1 MPLMA
6 SNFDME
12 LTTMGEIYPDMHLRP
27 STSTSNFETGAPL
40 PDNIETRAS
49 TTQLA
54 SAENGIN
61 SDEADTLQY
70 VTGFSLHTL
79 VLSLTMAAFLLMI
92 DSTILTTVSPFLGP
106 EILSNLTYLNQAIP
120 KITSYFNSLKDIGWY
135 GSAYLL
141 AT

>member
-1 MPLMA
+1 MA
-6 SNFDME
+6 SKVDME
-12 LTTMGEIYPDMHLRP
+12 LTTMGESYPNTHVRP

-40 PDNIETRAS
+40 PDITERTAS

-70 VTGFSLHTL
+70 VSGFSLHTL

-106 EILSNLTYLNQAIP
+106 GIVHILHE
-120 KITSYFNSLKDIGWY
+120 
-135 GSAYLL
+135 
-141 AT
+141 